1 MKAFLIF
8 MTCLSANGQ
17 DPTQLTANF
26 SPASHK
32 MVDSSLPESIS
43 SIFTSHLAII
53 SATPLPPN
61 YFTSALSDSQSQEL
75 QKAVYDYFHNILF
88 KEVHSRNLANYLQ
101 EAKEAALEIEEC
113 EGSESQPEGPQVMKL
128 SKDTNR
134 FGKYFYDIATGL
146 IDRELKNKRIS
157 CETPTQKLQIIEKMY
172 EYLLQHVI
180 PVTEDLIQWYDN
192 DKRKQQH
199 KMLASLI
206 TSRFKCLQDQYPR
219 LTIKIQE
226 EAKRLLNSSEVT
238 LRENRISYPILEAE
252 IKGHIKFF
260 EGQIRIKHKE
270 FKKKNNARIKKL
282 IN

>member
-17 DPTQLTANF
+17 EPAQLDAIF
-26 SPASHK
+26 SPPSPT
-32 MVDSSLPESIS
+32 MVDSSSPKSIA
-43 SIFTSHLAII
+43 SIFTSHLSII

-61 YFTSALSDSQSQEL
+61 YFTSSISDSQSQGL
-75 QKAVYDYFHNILF
+75 QKAVYDYFHNTLF
-88 KEVHSRNLANYLQ
+88 KEAYSRNLATYLQ
-101 EAKEAALEIEEC
+101 EAKEAALEVEEG
-113 EGSESQPEGPQVMKL
+113 EGNESQPEEPQVMKL

-180 PVTEDLIQWYDN
+180 PVAEDLIQWYDN
-192 DKRKQQH
+192 DKRKQQY
-199 KMLASLI
+199 KSLVSLI
-206 TSRFKCLQDQYPR
+206 TNRFKCLQDQYPR
-219 LTIKIQE
+219 LTIEIQG
-226 EAKRLLNSSEVT
+226 EANRLLNSTEAA
-238 LRENRISYPILEAE
+238 LKENKVSYPIFEAE

-260 EGQIRIKHKE
+260 EGQIRIKYKE
-270 FKKKNNARIKKL
+270 FKKRKNARIKKL